1 MMYTLREKTLLNAV
15 VANTTGTEI
24 NVSLYGALTFQVIA
38 TGGTVGGVVT
48 VECSLN
54 GTNWVTYKTWTLASA
69 GTEIYGMDG
78 QPMKYVRA
86 SVSSFTN
93 GAFSVLM
100 LARE

>member
-1 MMYTLREKTLLNAV
+1 MGYTLREKTLLSAV
-15 VANTTGTEI
+15 VTDTVGTEI

-38 TGGTVGGVVT
+38 TGAPAVATVT

-54 GTNWVTYKTWTLASA
+54 GTNWVTYKTWSVTVATSD
-69 GTEIYGMDG
+69 IYGIDG

-86 SVSSFTN
+86 SVSSHASGTY
-93 GAFSVLM
+93 SVLM